1 MIKINVRNVVVGGTV
16 GMGVPIDVL
25 SRLGGA
31 MYNPTEFPGVRF
43 RLNGCTVMI
52 FGTGKVVVV
61 GSITG
66 EDAFDAINMLVG
78 KLARSNIPTG
88 VVKHRVCNVVC
99 TASIRA
105 SLDLGSVSRSIP
117 RSLYEP
123 EHFPGITMRRQ
134 NPKCTILLF
143 ASGNLVCVGADSV
156 QNASDAVNQLYDDLC
171 RGKQL

>member
-16 GMGVPIDVL
+16 GMDVPIDVL
-25 SRLGGA
+25 SRLSGA
-31 MYNPTEFPGVRF
+31 IYNPTEFPGVRF

-61 GSITG
+61 GSVTG
-66 EDAFDAINMLVG
+66 EDAFDAISMLVS
-78 KLARSNIPTG
+78 KLAGSNIPTG
-88 VVKHRVCNVVC
+88 VVKRSVCNVVC

-105 SLDLGSVSRSIP
+105 SLDLGRVSRIIP
-117 RSLYEP
+117 YSLYEP
-123 EHFPGITMRRQ
+123 EHFPGIIIRRR

-156 QNASDAVNQLYDDLC
+156 QNASDAVNQLYGTLC
-171 RGKQL
+171 RGNQL